1 LERSEIGRRK
11 IVIGRI
17 QSDAL
22 ALATLEG
29 ALRESSELRAGFSI
43 EMKAIAEGVRMGFPH

>member
-1 LERSEIGRRK
+1 
-11 IVIGRI
+11 
-17 QSDAL
+17 L

-43 EMKAIAEGVRMGFPH
+43 EMKAIAKGVRMGLPH